1 MPIAYPYKFSDW
13 YGYDK
18 DCSPL
23 TDFQSS
29 GVANFAGVCLAIIN
43 LTYSHNGSGTFPTAG
58 DSVFDENGD
67 PVVSGYYKFN
77 GCFVFKTTLNVVDSG
92 WPQGTC
98 C

>member
-18 DCSPL
+18 DCVPT

-29 GVANFAGVCLAIIN
+29 ADAPLAGVCLSIIN
-43 LTYSHNGSGTFPTAG
+43 LTYSHTGSGTFPAAG

-77 GCFVFKTTLNVVDSG
+77 STFVYKTTLNVVDSG
-92 WPQGTC
+92 WPQDLC
-98 C
+98 